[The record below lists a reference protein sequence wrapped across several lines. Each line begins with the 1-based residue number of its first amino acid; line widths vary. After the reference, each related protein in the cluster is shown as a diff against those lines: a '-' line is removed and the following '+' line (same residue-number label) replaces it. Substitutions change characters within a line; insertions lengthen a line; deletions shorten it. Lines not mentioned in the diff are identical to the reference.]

1 MGERGR
7 QTKPD
12 LVPLLGIALPRVT
25 KIKESSN
32 LCEDTNMGV
41 VRRCGIL
48 YRHHIL
54 TSTTIPPH
62 PQHRVSWYHHH
73 WYSTPLLHRDSQS
86 WTRLMCMESFSF
98 RQRFPCGWPPLL
110 LFIGYA
116 TICEYWVG
124 SNAPP
129 LTLFIHSRSQW
140 VVTCLHGCYWSL

>member
-32 LCEDTNMGV
+32 FCEDTNMGV

-62 PQHRVSWYHHH
+62 PQPRVIWYHHH
-73 WYSTPLLHRDSQS
+73 WYGIPLHYYIEIHKAGSVSCAWRAFLSDNDSHVVSLRYFYLLGTQQSVST
-86 WTRLMCMESFSF
+86 E
-98 RQRFPCGWPPLL
+98 
-110 LFIGYA
+110 
-116 TICEYWVG
+116 
-124 SNAPP
+124 
-129 LTLFIHSRSQW
+129 
-140 VVTCLHGCYWSL
+140 